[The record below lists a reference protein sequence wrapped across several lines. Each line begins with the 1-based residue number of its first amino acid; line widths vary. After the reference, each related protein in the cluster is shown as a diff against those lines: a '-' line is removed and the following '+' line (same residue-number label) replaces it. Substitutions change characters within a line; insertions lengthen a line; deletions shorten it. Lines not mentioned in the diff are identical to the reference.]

1 MAEAEADRLLQRAV
15 ALAACVLD
23 LGFLSRRDQRTPS
36 RLEQAALAVQML
48 WLAQMVSRDRILYS
62 AQLLAPAAARAY
74 LETIHFLLVLEE
86 TAVLAVVEQEVQV
99 EALEIRLP

>member
-15 ALAACVLD
+15 ALAVCVPAR
-23 LGFLSRRDQRTPS
+23 GFLSRRDQRTPS

-62 AQLLAPAAARAY
+62 VQLLALAAVKAY
-74 LETIHFLLVLEE
+74 LEIICFLLVLEE